1 MELKIL
7 GERLKL
13 LRTRERMSQA
23 AVAKLVGANQPSVN
37 RYENGLTAPPF
48 DFLMWYADYFD
59 VSLDYLFGR
68 ADDPQGRLYDYQPQS
83 FREKFEDAQQMERFV
98 EYCFKPGTA
107 ANEKLKAVLTGMLS
121 GEKAGVASEKKN
133 RNKNK

>member
-1 MELKIL
+1 MSKDDLQTEMKIL

-23 AVAKLVGANQPSVN
+23 AIAKLAGANQPSVN
-37 RYENGLTAPPF
+37 RYENGFTVPPL

-83 FREKFEDAQQMERFV
+83 FREKFEDVQQMERFV
-98 EYCFKPGTA
+98 EYCFEPGTA
-107 ANEKLKAVLTGMLS
+107 ANENLKAALTGMLS
-121 GEKAGVASEKKN
+121 GKKN
-133 RNKNK
+133 RSKNK